1 VISAQAA
8 LQARQLHAD
17 GWTVSAIARR
27 LGHDRKTVR
36 IYLAGVRDPGQ
47 PRAGTSDLFGSI
59 DVYATGRLRED
70 PHLSAA
76 ALHRELAA
84 LDYTGSYSALTRSLR
99 QRGLLTDCSDCRHEG
114 LPQITTRAPLLT
126 HLQPRQGLPVR
137 VAPVFGQTI
146 ASFLDQVAAANHLPP
161 AVLLAHLP
169 TWFRHQYRTH
179 DDLAGS
185 DRAHHDD
192 ADALAELTGNQ
203 VNALRRALP
212 ALAGWSRDP
221 SSPVRLTTACC
232 RCTARRPHPAVIP
245 VHLPAL
251 QRLCLRHRTWL
262 GHARQVDTSSCPDI
276 VQAARH
282 AARLARR
289 YSPTRVLFAETTARE
304 AIKSWLDQDRHPV
317 LTRRWA
323 ARLDRLDV
331 ARPLTDDE
339 PLDRE
344 DLIAAATYSDTVTL
358 AAALLSSTLSAADA
372 RSRAEAGAPLLGPLR
387 LADKPQTEPS
397 AHLR

>member
-1 VISAQAA
+1 MIPAHAA
-8 LQARQLHAD
+8 VQARQLHAD

-59 DVYATGRLRED
+59 DGYATRRLSED

-99 QRGLLTDCSDCRHEG
+99 QRGLLTDCPDCRREA
-114 LPQITTRAPLLT
+114 LPQITTRASELN
-126 HLQPRQGLPVR
+126 HLHPRQPLPIR

-169 TWFRHQYRTH
+169 TWFRHQHRTH
-179 DDLAGS
+179 DDLARS
-185 DRAHHDD
+185 DRAHPDD
-192 ADALAELTGNQ
+192 ADVLAELTGNDA
-203 VNALRRALP
+203 NALRRALP

-221 SSPVRLTTACC
+221 SRPVRLTTACR
-232 RCTARRPHPAVIP
+232 RCTARRAHHAVVP

-262 GHARQVDTSSCPDI
+262 GHVRQIDTSNCPDI
-276 VQAARH
+276 VLAAQRAACLARH
-282 AARLARR
+282 H
-289 YSPTRVLFAETTARE
+289 SPTRVLLAETTARE
-304 AIKSWLDQDRHPV
+304 TIKRWLAHDRHPV
-317 LTRRWA
+317 LTRRWTT
-323 ARLDRLDV
+323 RLDRLD
-331 ARPLTDDE
+331 ASQPPTDAD
-339 PLDRE
+339 PCDRE
-344 DLIAAATYSDTVTL
+344 DLIAAATYSDTITI
-358 AAALLSSTLSAADA
+358 ATALLSSTITETEA
-372 RSRAEAGAPLLGPLR
+372 RPRAEATAHLLGSLQ
-387 LADKPQTEPS
+387 LARQTTN
-397 AHLR
+397 

>member
-1 VISAQAA
+1 MIPAHAA
-8 LQARQLHAD
+8 VHARQLHAD
-17 GWTVSAIARR
+17 GWTVSAIARQ

-36 IYLAGVRDPGQ
+36 IYLAGARDPGQ
-47 PRAGTSDLFGSI
+47 PRAGTSDLFGSV
-59 DVYATGRLRED
+59 DAYATGRLRED

-99 QRGLLTDCSDCRHEG
+99 QRGLLTDCPDCRHQS
-114 LPQITTRAPLLT
+114 LPQITTRAPLLN

-169 TWFRHQYRTH
+169 TWFRHQHRTH
-179 DDLAGS
+179 DDLARS
-185 DRAHHDD
+185 DRTHHDD
-192 ADALAELTGNQ
+192 ADALAELTGNEA
-203 VNALRRALP
+203 NALRRALP
-212 ALAGWSRDP
+212 ALAGCSRDP
-221 SSPVRLTTACC
+221 SAPVRLTTACR

-262 GHARQVDTSSCPDI
+262 GHARQLDTSPCPDI

-282 AARLARR
+282 AARLAQRHN
-289 YSPTRVLFAETTARE
+289 PTRVLLAETTARE
-304 AIKSWLDQDRHPV
+304 AIRGWLEQDRHPV
-317 LTRRWA
+317 LTRRWTT
-323 ARLDRLDV
+323 RLDHLDV
-331 ARPLTDDE
+331 ARPLTDE
-339 PLDRE
+339 PRDRE

-358 AAALLSSTLSAADA
+358 ATALLSSTISAADA
-372 RSRAEAGAPLLGPLR
+372 RPRAEAGAHLLGSLH
-387 LADKPQTEPS
+387 LADKPTN
-397 AHLR
+397 

>member
-1 VISAQAA
+1 VIPAHAA
-8 LQARQLHAD
+8 VQARQLHAD

-47 PRAGTSDLFGSI
+47 PRAGTSDMFASI
-59 DVYATGRLRED
+59 DVYATRRLRED

-76 ALHRELAA
+76 ALHRELTA

-99 QRGLLTDCSDCRHEG
+99 QRGLLTDCPDCRREA
-114 LPQITTRAPLLT
+114 LPQITTRASELN
-126 HLQPRQGLPVR
+126 HLHPRQPLPVR

-169 TWFRHQYRTH
+169 TWFRHQHRTH
-179 DDLAGS
+179 DDLARS

-192 ADALAELTGNQ
+192 AVILADLTGNDA
-203 VNALRRALP
+203 NALRRALP

-221 SSPVRLTTACC
+221 SRPVRLTTACR
-232 RCTARRPHPAVIP
+232 RCTQYVVVP

-262 GHARQVDTSSCPDI
+262 GHIQQIDTSSCPDI
-276 VQAARH
+276 VHAAQR

-289 YSPTRVLFAETTARE
+289 YSPTRVLLAETTARE
-304 AIKSWLDQDRHPV
+304 TIKRWLAHDRHPV
-317 LTRRWA
+317 LTRRWT
-323 ARLDRLDV
+323 ARLDRLDTS
-331 ARPLTDDE
+331 RPPTDAD
-339 PLDRE
+339 PCDRE
-344 DLIAAATYSDTVTL
+344 DLIAAAIYSDSLTIAT
-358 AAALLSSTLSAADA
+358 ALLSSTITEAEAHP
-372 RSRAEAGAPLLGPLR
+372 RAEATARLLGSLQ
-387 LADKPQTEPS
+387 LADQTTN
-397 AHLR
+397 

>member
-1 VISAQAA
+1 MIPAHAA
-8 LQARQLHAD
+8 VQARQLHAD

-47 PRAGTSDLFGSI
+47 PRAGTSDMFASI
-59 DVYATGRLRED
+59 DVYATRRLRED

-76 ALHRELAA
+76 ALHRELTA

-99 QRGLLTDCSDCRHEG
+99 QRGLLTDCPDCRREA
-114 LPQITTRAPLLT
+114 LPQITTRASELN
-126 HLQPRQGLPVR
+126 HLHPRQPLPVR

-169 TWFRHQYRTH
+169 TWFRHQHRTH
-179 DDLAGS
+179 DDLARS

-192 ADALAELTGNQ
+192 AVILADLTGNDA
-203 VNALRRALP
+203 NALRRALP

-221 SSPVRLTTACC
+221 SRPVRLTTACR
-232 RCTARRPHPAVIP
+232 RCTQYVVVP

-262 GHARQVDTSSCPDI
+262 GHIQQIDTSSCPDI
-276 VQAARH
+276 VHAAQR

-289 YSPTRVLFAETTARE
+289 YSPTRVLLAETTARE
-304 AIKSWLDQDRHPV
+304 TIKRWLAHDRHPV
-317 LTRRWA
+317 LTRRWT
-323 ARLDRLDV
+323 ARLDRLDTS
-331 ARPLTDDE
+331 RPPTDAD
-339 PLDRE
+339 PCDRE
-344 DLIAAATYSDTVTL
+344 DLIAAAIYSDSLTIAT
-358 AAALLSSTLSAADA
+358 ALLSSTITEAEAHP
-372 RSRAEAGAPLLGPLR
+372 RAEATARLLGSLQ
-387 LADKPQTEPS
+387 LADQTTN
-397 AHLR
+397 